1 LGLKV
6 EPTPMMKLRELER
19 KLQASPLNSNPD
31 EQRAKLLPYYS
42 PKPVSLLDAQK
53 MLHERKRSL

>member
-1 LGLKV
+1 
-6 EPTPMMKLRELER
+6 MMKLRELER

-53 MLHERKRSL
+53 MSHERKRSL